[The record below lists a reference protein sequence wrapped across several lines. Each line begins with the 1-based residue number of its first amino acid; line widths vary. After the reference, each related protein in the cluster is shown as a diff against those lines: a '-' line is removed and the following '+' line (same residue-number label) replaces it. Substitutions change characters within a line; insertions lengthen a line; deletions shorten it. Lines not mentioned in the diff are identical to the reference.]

1 VDKELSLKLPG
12 DISPL
17 AKKQGLHI
25 SLKEVTFAT
34 SNIILLISISAF
46 TVIIRWLIW
55 PKIKLRLENKRI
67 ETLFDELKLSTE
79 IIQAY

>member
-1 VDKELSLKLPG
+1 VDKEQPSKRPG
-12 DISPL
+12 DILPL
-17 AKKQGLHI
+17 AKKQGLDI
-25 SLKEVTFAT
+25 SLKDVTFAT

-46 TVIIRWLIW
+46 TVNISWLIR